1 MSTTALA
8 ADALVGRQAPEVAPS
23 PNGTPRRRPRIA
35 GATTEPLPVRGCSG
49 EVLGRRAADV
59 RRAKAGSTRVRRQAV
74 AEAEAPALR
83 LTRRG
88 RMLLTA
94 ISVVVFGS
102 AIVVLGLRVTGVL
115 VPGPDFSHTVPVQV
129 APGQTL
135 WSIAQDTNPTQDPAT
150 VVEKIADLNKLASPA
165 DVVPGQ
171 TLQIPI
177 AR

>member
-1 MSTTALA
+1 MSTTALSA
-8 ADALVGRQAPEVAPS
+8 NALVGRHAPEAAPS
-23 PNGTPRRRPRIA
+23 PSGIPRRRPRIA
-35 GATTEPLPVRGCSG
+35 GTTTERIPVRACSG
-49 EVLGRRAADV
+49 EALGRSDSS
-59 RRAKAGSTRVRRQAV
+59 RRLAV
-74 AEAEAPALR
+74 GELEAPALR

-88 RMLLTA
+88 RMLVTA
-94 ISVVVFGS
+94 LSVIVFGS
-102 AIVVLGLRVTGVL
+102 AIVVLGLRVAGVL
-115 VPGPDFSHTVPVQV
+115 EPGPDFSRTVPVQV

-150 VVEKIADLNKLASPA
+150 VVEKIADLNKLSSPA